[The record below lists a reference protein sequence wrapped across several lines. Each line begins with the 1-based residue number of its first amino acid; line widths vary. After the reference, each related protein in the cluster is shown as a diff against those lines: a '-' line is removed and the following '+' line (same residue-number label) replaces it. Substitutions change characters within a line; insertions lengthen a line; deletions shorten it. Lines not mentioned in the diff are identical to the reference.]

1 MEFLTDI
8 VAILIVS
15 LFLIILM
22 NRFRLPTVTGLLIA
36 GMIIGP
42 YGVSLIKNT
51 LLIDVLGELGVILL
65 LFLLG
70 LELNPKELSLLW
82 NKTLI
87 FALCEISASFILG
100 FILGAALS
108 WSFIESFI
116 LASTLSISS
125 TAIIGKIIMDEFK
138 LNAAES
144 KLIISTLIAEDL
156 FAVFLLI
163 LMPGLFLNKVNLTQ
177 FLFIALKAAI
187 LILTIFLATRFLIS
201 RVIDKICHYDIEVE
215 EAGFLLSLTLC
226 LTAAYLSKFLGFSP
240 GIGAFLSGLF
250 LLGKRARFIYEKLR
264 LIKDLFIILFFVS
277 MGMLIDFSFLT
288 FGKLVFF
295 VFLASVAGKVLGFI
309 TAGAVTGF
317 KNKAYKMG
325 LTMIPRGEFSFIIAK
340 TSISL
345 GIASS
350 LIFPLTGAVVLIT
363 SIFGALIKIVK
374 KPSQFASQI

>member
-1 MEFLTDI
+1 MEFLIDI
-8 VAILIVS
+8 VVILIVS

-22 NRFRLPTVTGLLIA
+22 SHSRLPTVTGLLVA

-42 YGVSLIKNT
+42 YGFNLIKN
-51 LLIDVLGELGVILL
+51 LSLIDALGELGVILL

-70 LELNPKELSLLW
+70 LELNPKELTLLW
-82 NKTLI
+82 NKTLV

-100 FILGAALS
+100 FVLGVALS
-108 WSFIESFI
+108 WGFMESFI
-116 LASTLSISS
+116 LASILSISS

-163 LMPGLFLNKVNLTQ
+163 LMPGLILNKLILTQ
-177 FLFIALKAAI
+177 FLFITLKAAI
-187 LILTIFLATRFLIS
+187 LILTIFLATRFLLPRI
-201 RVIDKICHYDIEVE
+201 IDKICHYDIEIE

-226 LTAAYLSKFLGFSP
+226 LTAAYLSKLLGFSP

-264 LIKDLFIILFFVS
+264 LIKDLFIILFFIS
-277 MGMLIDFSFLT
+277 MGMLIDFSFLS
-288 FGKLVFF
+288 FGKLIFL
-295 VFLASVAGKVLGFI
+295 VFLASIAGKILGFMVAGAI
-309 TAGAVTGF
+309 TSF
-317 KNKAYKMG
+317 KNKAYKIG
-325 LTMIPRGEFSFIIAK
+325 LTMTPRGEFSFIIAK

-345 GIASS
+345 GIAPS
-350 LIFPLTGAVVLIT
+350 LIFPLTGAAVLTT
-363 SIFGALIKIVK
+363 SIFGALVRRLKH
-374 KPSQFASQI
+374 Q

>member
-1 MEFLTDI
+1 M
-8 VAILIVS
+8 VS

-22 NRFRLPTVTGLLIA
+22 NRSRLPAVTGLLIA

-42 YGVSLIKNT
+42 YGLSLIKNT
-51 LLIDVLGELGVILL
+51 SLIDVLGELGVILL

-82 NKTLI
+82 NKTLV
-87 FALCEISASFILG
+87 FALCEISTSFILG
-100 FILGAALS
+100 FILGVALS

-116 LASTLSISS
+116 LASILCISS
-125 TAIIGKIIMDEFK
+125 TAVIGKIMIDEFK

-144 KLIISTLIAEDL
+144 KLIISILIAEDL

-163 LMPGLFLNKVNLTQ
+163 LMPGLFLTKINLIQ
-177 FLFIALKAAI
+177 FLFIALKAAF
-187 LILTIFLATRFLIS
+187 LILTIFLATRFLLP
-201 RVIDKICHYDIEVE
+201 RVIDKICHYDIEIE

-226 LTAAYLSKFLGFSP
+226 LITAYLSKLSGFSP

-250 LLGKRARFIYEKLR
+250 LVGKRARFIYEKLR
-264 LIKDLFIILFFVS
+264 LIKDLFIILFFIS

-288 FGKLVFF
+288 FGKLVFL
-295 VFLASVAGKVLGFI
+295 VFLASVAGKILGFI
-309 TAGAVTGF
+309 IAGAITGF

-340 TSISL
+340 TSINL

-350 LIFPLTGAVVLIT
+350 LIFSLTGAVVLTT
-363 SIFGALIKIVK
+363 SIFGALIRRLKH
-374 KPSQFASQI
+374 

>member
-1 MEFLTDI
+1 MHR
-8 VAILIVS
+8 S
-15 LFLIILM
+15 
-22 NRFRLPTVTGLLIA
+22 RLPTVAGLLIA

-42 YGVSLIKNT
+42 YGFSLIKNS

-70 LELNPKELSLLW
+70 LELNPKELILLW

-87 FALCEISASFILG
+87 FALCEISASFFLG
-100 FILGAALS
+100 FILGVALNC
-108 WSFIESFI
+108 SFMESFI
-116 LASTLSISS
+116 LASILSISS

-138 LNAAES
+138 LNTDES

-163 LMPGLFLNKVNLTQ
+163 LMPGLTLNKVVFNQVL
-177 FLFIALKAAI
+177 LISLKAAI
-187 LILTIFLATRFLIS
+187 LILLVFLVSRLLLP

-226 LTAAYLSKFLGFSP
+226 LIAAYLSEFLGFSP

-250 LLGKRARFIYEKLR
+250 LVGKRARFIYEKLH

-288 FGKLVFF
+288 FGKLIFL
-295 VFLASVAGKVLGFI
+295 VFLVSVAGKLLGFI
-309 TAGAVTGF
+309 AAGYITGF
-317 KNKAYKMG
+317 KNKACKMG

-345 GIASS
+345 GATSS
-350 LIFPLTGAVVLIT
+350 SIFPITGAVVLAT
-363 SIFGALIKIVK
+363 SIFGSLMRRFKRLK
-374 KPSQFASQI
+374 

>member
-177 FLFIALKAAI
+177 FLFITLKAAI